1 MTSLQLAIAS
11 RSSVTWLSNS
21 SRILKRRLHRTPH
34 GARWWGLVRMFNAE
48 VGVSLASAAKAADAA
63 LGSAHSVHRVR
74 LSASVD
80 QTIVLTVDLA
90 RFHSTANAA
99 LAAALTFALPKRRGR
114 PRRSF
119 ESAKPRPDH
128 LSEVWTIRV
137 DDTAESLDRLAL
149 HLREW
154 NAYPRGIE
162 RGLPFIMDA
171 ATLRAVPTMAL
182 DSDKGPV
189 DVMVTS
195 RRPPERAAAGVSA
208 RPSSS

>member
-1 MTSLQLAIAS
+1 
-11 RSSVTWLSNS
+11 
-21 SRILKRRLHRTPH
+21 
-34 GARWWGLVRMFNAE
+34 MFNAE
-48 VGVSLASAAKAADAA
+48 VGVSLTSAAKAADAA

-74 LSASVD
+74 LPASVD

-99 LAAALTFALPKRRGR
+99 LAAALAFAPPKRRGR

-119 ESAKPRPDH
+119 ASAKPRSDH

-137 DDTAESLDRLAL
+137 DDAAESLDRLAL
-149 HLREW
+149 HLKEW

-171 ATLRAVPTMAL
+171 ATLRAVPNMAL
-182 DSDKGPV
+182 ASDKGPI
-189 DVMVTS
+189 DVIVTS
-195 RRPPERAAAGVSA
+195 HRPSGDVTAGVSA
-208 RPSSS
+208 LPPSS